1 MSKVRIK
8 QLEDILASDVYL
20 ARDLKVTAKVGEIN
34 TFDPGKNYATVSC
47 KKDDG
52 SRKTVQEVIEEIFSK
67 DGQPSVVQPSLSVA
81 MKRQLG
87 NGTEESISREILV
100 EAGSQCSLVPYITF
114 NPGRYS
120 YGPDTGCQLT
130 EITVKLML
138 TKTDGTVSADSY
150 MYDSEARDY
159 DIPAVGVENIYISA
173 ECNFSAA
180 TAPALTQLGNE
191 SGLRIEAGSI
201 RRARS
206 AGILYPAYPVFF
218 GPLDELLPLEED
230 PDTLR
235 SLSSLLHR
243 VNPKDNLSLRITP
256 GVDSKAVVLAFREE
270 DFPGFKAV
278 LSSSMGADITGNF
291 EKVASD
297 LTVRSLN
304 GIARLGNYSVFLFA
318 PDAFQ
323 GGEVIDITLINE

>member
-20 ARDLKVTAKVGEIN
+20 ARDLKVTAKVGEIK

-52 SRKTVQEVIEEIFSK
+52 SRKTVQEAIEEIFSK

-81 MKRQLG
+81 MKRLLG
-87 NGTEESISREILV
+87 DGTVESISREILV
-100 EAGSQCSLVPYITF
+100 EAGSHWDLIPSITF
-114 NPGRYS
+114 NPGSYS
-120 YGPDTGCQLT
+120 YGPDTGCQLSDLD
-130 EITVKLML
+130 VKLMV
-138 TKTDGTVSADSY
+138 TRKDGTVSAVAD
-150 MYDSEARDY
+150 MYDGDASEY
-159 DIPAVGVENIYISA
+159 EIPVVGVKNIYISA

-201 RRARS
+201 SGARS
-206 AGILYPAYPVFF
+206 AGIVIPAYPVFF
-218 GPLDELLPLEED
+218 GPLDELIPLDKE

-235 SLSSLLHR
+235 SLSSLLHP
-243 VNPKDNLSLRITP
+243 VNPKANLSLRITP
-256 GVDSKAVVLAFREE
+256 GVDSKAVVLAYREE
-270 DFPGFKAV
+270 DFHGFKAV

-291 EKVASD
+291 EKVATD
-297 LTVRSLN
+297 LTVRSLT
-304 GIARLGNYSVFLFA
+304 GIVRLGKYSVFLFA

-323 GGEVIDITLINE
+323 GGEVIDVTLICE

>member
-52 SRKTVQEVIEEIFSK
+52 SRKTVQEAIEEIFSK

-159 DIPAVGVENIYISA
+159 DIPVVGVKNIYISA

-180 TAPALTQLGNE
+180 TAPAFTQLGNE

-201 RRARS
+201 SGARS
-206 AGILYPAYPVFF
+206 AGILIPAYPVFF

-256 GVDSKAVVLAFREE
+256 GVDSKAVVLAYREE
-270 DFPGFKAV
+270 DFQGFKAV
-278 LSSSMGADITGNF
+278 LSSSMGADITSNF
-291 EKVASD
+291 EKVATD

-304 GIARLGNYSVFLFA
+304 GIVRLGKYSAFLFA